1 MHARERKQREWF
13 CFAVIN
19 RRRFLKQVGSVT
31 VGLALGAAA
40 SNNAT
45 QGAEEALRKTERI
58 QQRMTRFGI
67 QIEPQFGFTFNDIV
81 DLAKEAERVG
91 FTAMWASDHLLWDAK
106 SEHRNCFDVWALMP
120 ALAAVTTKLR
130 LGTLVTCNSYRLPA
144 VLAKTAACVDHIS
157 KGRLEFG
164 LGAGWK
170 EIEYKAYGIPF
181 PPVPTRLAQLE
192 EAAQLIKLLWTK
204 ERASF
209 TGKHYQL
216 DDAVCAP
223 KPVQQPLKMWIG
235 GAGEKKLLR
244 MVAQYAD
251 GWNMI
256 FGYQLPA
263 VKQKLEALKRHCDTV
278 KRDFTTIDKS
288 LFIVSCVAETEDEM
302 KKREA
307 QTAATLGTG
316 RIFHIAKASG
326 TIGTAEQVA
335 ETLRSYKDLG
345 FDYFIAMFPYG
356 QDKEMLQ
363 RFAETVVPKLK

>member
-1 MHARERKQREWF
+1 M
-13 CFAVIN
+13 N
-19 RRRFLKQVGSVT
+19 RRRFLQHIGSVT
-31 VGLALGAAA
+31 AGLALGPVGSANTTRAADK
-40 SNNAT
+40 
-45 QGAEEALRKTERI
+45 ALTGPERMK
-58 QQRMTRFGI
+58 QSMTRFGI
-67 QIEPQFGFTFNDIV
+67 QIEPQFGFTFNDIA
-81 DLAKEAERVG
+81 DLAKEAERLG
-91 FTAMWASDHLLWDAK
+91 FTALWASDHLLWDAK
-106 SEHRNCFDVWALMP
+106 SERRNCLDVWALMP
-120 ALAAVTTKLR
+120 ALATVTTKLR

-157 KGRLEFG
+157 NGRLEFG

-192 EAAQLIKLLWTK
+192 EAVQLIKQLWTEEK
-204 ERASF
+204 ASF

-216 DDAVCAP
+216 VDAVCAP

-263 VKQKLEALKRHCDTV
+263 VKKKLDVLKRHCDEV

-288 LFIVSCVAETEDEM
+288 LFIVTCIAESEDEM

-307 QTAATLGTG
+307 ETAAALGAG
-316 RIFHIAKASG
+316 RIFKIARDSG

-335 ETLRSYKDLG
+335 ETLRGYQDLG

-363 RFAETVVPKLK
+363 RFTETVVPKLK